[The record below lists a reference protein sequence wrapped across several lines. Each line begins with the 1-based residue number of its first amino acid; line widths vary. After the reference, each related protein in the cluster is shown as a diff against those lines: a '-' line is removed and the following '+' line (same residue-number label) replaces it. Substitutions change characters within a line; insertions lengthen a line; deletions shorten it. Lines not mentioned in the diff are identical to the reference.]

1 MLDILRM
8 MRGNVQRVADEL
20 VKRIVPIFDSY
31 GDELPPPEDV
41 PELAD
46 LVWRLR
52 PLAEAAMNI
61 EAMMA
66 IEKATNKFLGDRVAH
81 VLDSFQK
88 ADKNN

>member
-1 MLDILRM
+1 
-8 MRGNVQRVADEL
+8 
-20 VKRIVPIFDSY
+20 
-31 GDELPPPEDV
+31 
-41 PELAD
+41 
-46 LVWRLR
+46 
-52 PLAEAAMNI
+52 MNI